1 MNGLVELFAI
11 TFSLVAL
18 LVSVAALAM
27 VIGMKLSTHTIT
39 WKPLEDLTKEEDKEA
54 EIIAEEEDEEL
65 LAKAL
70 DLQKK
75 KKKQEDPLDAVA
87 ETSNF

>member
-1 MNGLVELFAI
+1 MNGLIELFAI

-18 LVSVAALAM
+18 ITAIAALAM
-27 VIGMKLSTHTIT
+27 VIGMKLSTHRIE
-39 WKPLEDLTKEEDKEA
+39 WKPLDLEA
-54 EIIAEEEDEEL
+54 EVASPEEIIAEEEDEDL

-70 DLQKK
+70 ELQKK
-75 KKKQEDPLDAVA
+75 KKKQEDPLDSIA